1 MSQQTGDTE
10 QHSLVLDTDVSALPE
25 VGNISV
31 FGIVAG
37 MLGWS
42 MAFAVG
48 VAIGGVVPILASL
61 GVAFAASV
69 AALILAAVTP
79 SYCST
84 GDYLG
89 QKIAERRESR
99 VRLHNAFGRGGE
111 E

>member
-1 MSQQTGDTE
+1 MSQQTSDAE
-10 QHSLVLDTDVSALPE
+10 KHSLVLDTDVSALPE

-31 FGIVAG
+31 FGIVLG

-42 MAFAVG
+42 MAFALG
-48 VAIGGVVPILASL
+48 VALGGIVPILACL
-61 GVAFAASV
+61 GVAFVASV

-84 GDYLG
+84 GDYVG
-89 QKIAERRESR
+89 QKMAERREAR
-99 VRLHNAFGRGGE
+99 VRLHNAFDRGGE